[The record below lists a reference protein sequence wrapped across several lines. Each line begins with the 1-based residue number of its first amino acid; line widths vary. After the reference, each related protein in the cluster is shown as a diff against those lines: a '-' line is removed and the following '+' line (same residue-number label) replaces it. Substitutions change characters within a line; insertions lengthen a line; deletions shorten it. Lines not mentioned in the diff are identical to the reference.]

1 MPWCEECSRFL
12 TPTSMGEGGECPRC
26 GRVIAAVDDEPADP
40 GHDAVDQPEV
50 PWHFKLLVL
59 ATVLYLG
66 WRAVQGVAWL
76 VGRL

>member
-1 MPWCEECSRFL
+1 MPWCDDCSRYL
-12 TPTSMGEGGECPRC
+12 TATSLGAGGECPRC
-26 GRVIAAVDDEPADP
+26 GRPIPGPEDSTHEPT
-40 GHDAVDQPEV
+40 V

-66 WRAVQGVAWL
+66 WRAWQGVAWL